1 MGIDLLDIRMNVE
14 REFGIQIPPEELVQ
28 IQTVD
33 DFGTLVR
40 TVIERAG
47 PGSTSVPTDEE
58 ILLRLRP
65 IICRCLYVEPEQ
77 VVPEARLVEDLGC
90 E

>member
-1 MGIDLLDIRMNVE
+1 MGIDLLDIRMDVE
-14 REFGIQIPPEELVQ
+14 REFGLQIPSEGIVQ
-28 IQTVD
+28 IRTVG

-40 TVIERAG
+40 TIIERAG
-47 PGSTSVPTDEE
+47 PGSTSIPTDEE

-65 IICRCLYVEPEQ
+65 IICRCLYVKPEQ
-77 VVPEARLVEDLGC
+77 VMPEARLVEDLGC

>member
-14 REFGIQIPPEELVQ
+14 REFGIQIPSEGLVQ
-28 IQTVD
+28 IRTVG
-33 DFGTLVR
+33 DFSQLVR
-40 TVIERAG
+40 TVIEWAE
-47 PGSTSVPTDEE
+47 PDSISVLTDEQV
-58 ILLRLRP
+58 LLRLRP
-65 IICRCLYVEPEQ
+65 IICRCLYVELEQ